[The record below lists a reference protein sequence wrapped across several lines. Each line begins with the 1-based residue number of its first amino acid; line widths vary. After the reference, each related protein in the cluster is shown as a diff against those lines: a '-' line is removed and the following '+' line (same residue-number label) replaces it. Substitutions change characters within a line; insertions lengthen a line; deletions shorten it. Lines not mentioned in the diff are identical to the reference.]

1 MTQSKTHNK
10 PTCMFAQLQNYLYEL
25 LIVVYR
31 ILVDITIL
39 GGEIVEEHLH

>member
-1 MTQSKTHNK
+1 
-10 PTCMFAQLQNYLYEL
+10 MFAQLQNYLYEL
-25 LIVVYR
+25 LIVVCR